1 MELRVANSSEKANA
15 IREAIIREQLKKI
28 LPLNIELIEILFCS
42 YELSKQIGLCRSDLE
57 YKKN

>member
-1 MELRVANSSEKANA
+1 MDLLGSQKQKANA

-28 LPLNIELIEILFCS
+28 LPLDIELIEILFCS
-42 YELSKQIGLCRSDLE
+42 YELSKQIGLCRSNLE

>member
-1 MELRVANSSEKANA
+1 MDLLGSQKQKANA

-28 LPLNIELIEILFCS
+28 LPLDIELIEILFCS

>member
-1 MELRVANSSEKANA
+1 MDLLGSQKQKANA

-42 YELSKQIGLCRSDLE
+42 YELRKQIGLCRSDLE

>member
-1 MELRVANSSEKANA
+1 MDLLGSQKQKANA

-42 YELSKQIGLCRSDLE
+42 YELSKQIGLCRSNLE

>member
-1 MELRVANSSEKANA
+1 MDLLGSQKQKANA

>member
-1 MELRVANSSEKANA
+1 MDLLGSQKQKANA
-15 IREAIIREQLKKI
+15 IREAIIRDQLKKI